1 VLNFIYFKANANIAR
16 LRDFFKKNV
25 VLPRSIFI
33 FFSTDFCATGVV
45 PHARGVYDQIFSK
58 KPKNWR
64 HTWQKR

>member
-1 VLNFIYFKANANIAR
+1 MLPPTIFHPLTLPFKENFSKNSRSSTLNLYIFSIGF
-16 LRDFFKKNV
+16 LRHG
-25 VLPRSIFI
+25 
-33 FFSTDFCATGVV
+33 CA